1 MGKHDISTTADKVL
15 ECQEIIVIKHT
26 VEIVMDQLTSQV
38 EVVVHYILTTVLVTV
53 VDREQAD

>member
-1 MGKHDISTTADKVL
+1 ML
-15 ECQEIIVIKHT
+15 ECQEIIVIKRM

-53 VDREQAD
+53 VDQVQAD

>member
-1 MGKHDISTTADKVL
+1 MDKVL
-15 ECQEIIVIKHT
+15 ECQEIIVIKRM

>member
-1 MGKHDISTTADKVL
+1 MADKVL

>member
-1 MGKHDISTTADKVL
+1 VL

-26 VEIVMDQLTSQV
+26 VVIVTDQLTSQ
-38 EVVVHYILTTVLVTV
+38 EEAVVHYTLITVLVTV